1 MPRIVIPDDAPPVMA
16 SSAAYRKLLDRTPVD
31 YYDTL
36 PGSEDSLIER
46 IAGAEIVINIRSSTR
61 FGESVFQPTPN
72 LRLLS
77 LWGTGTDNVDLA
89 AAARH
94 GVTVTNTPGVSAFS
108 IAEHALALMLAVARR
123 IPHVDRE
130 VRQGG
135 WPRGQAAQ
143 MHGKTLGVIGL
154 GAIGR
159 QFARLGAGIGMRVI
173 AWTMHPDPALGFELV
188 ALDELFRSSDVVS
201 LHLRLSDETRGF
213 LGKRELEKMKPSA
226 ILINTARGP
235 IVDEQALLEALTE
248 GQIAG
253 AGLDVFDVE
262 PLPNGHAFTHLGN
275 VVLTPH
281 SAGVT
286 PEALE
291 AGLQLSID
299 NVWNFLG
306 GHPTNVVAGAG
317 AAR

>member
-1 MPRIVIPDDAPPVMA
+1 MA
-16 SSAAYRKLLDRTPVD
+16 SSAAYRKLLERTRVD

-61 FGESVFQPTPN
+61 FGESVFQRTPN
-72 LRLLS
+72 LRFLS

-89 AAARH
+89 SAGRH

-154 GAIGR
+154 GAVGR

-173 AWTMHPDPALGFELV
+173 AWTMHPDLALGFDFV
-188 ALDELFRSSDVVS
+188 ALDELLRSSDVVS

-213 LGKRELEKMKPSA
+213 LGARELEKLKPSA

-235 IVDEQALLEALTE
+235 IVDQEALLDALTV
-248 GQIAG
+248 GRIAG

-262 PLPNGHAFTHLGN
+262 PLPNGHALTHLEN

-306 GHPTNVVAGAG
+306 GHPTNVVSGAG
-317 AAR
+317 ATR